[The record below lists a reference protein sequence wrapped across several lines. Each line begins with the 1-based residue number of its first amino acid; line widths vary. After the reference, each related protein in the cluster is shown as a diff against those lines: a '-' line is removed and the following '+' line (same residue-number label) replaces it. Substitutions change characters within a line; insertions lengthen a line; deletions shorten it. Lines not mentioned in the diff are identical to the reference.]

1 MDNTN
6 HRKPVITDNLYQAIK
21 NNNKDE
27 LINNLC
33 EIREKY
39 DDAKSRILID
49 IIATYAG
56 FDSNKV
62 FTNVENTIVDMKFE
76 SPASQFDAVKS
87 VEKKINDIFIRK

>member
-27 LINNLC
+27 LISNLC

-62 FTNVENTIVDMKFE
+62 FTNVENTIVDKTH
-76 SPASQFDAVKS
+76 P
-87 VEKKINDIFIRK
+87 